1 MIKIFEFSYQGSVIK
16 LEGSRVSGREILYLD
31 DVPVIEQRSFKTKVE
46 YQIELP
52 NIGLVELRYQIKM
65 MEGVHS
71 YELWQDDILLF
82 AEESKV
88 ADVNAFPELD
98 KFNQKDNEQNN
109 HKSGHWIGL
118 FGLGFKL
125 AKSAKGLK
133 VLLAG
138 GAMAGWSI
146 LFSWQFALVLIAVLV
161 VHEYGHVWA
170 MKRAGLKTKGFYL
183 IPFVGGVAIGDRAK
197 THWQQVYIAMMG
209 PCFGLVMSVSFY
221 LLYLVTDSHY
231 VGLLASVSALI
242 NIFNLLPVLP
252 LDGGQVVKSIVFS
265 GRSYT
270 PYVLLLISS
279 AAFFALAVH
288 FGLTFLAFFIVL
300 GVVDLVFSWREFKHQ
315 SISAMDKYGCVF
327 STAWYV
333 LSIAAFVGIIYAIAA
348 TGLPGSEI
356 ATSILGS

>member
-1 MIKIFEFSYQGSVIK
+1 MIKVFEFDYQGIVIK
-16 LEGSRVSGREILYLD
+16 LEGSRVSGKEVLYVD
-31 DVPVIEQRSFKTKVE
+31 EEAVVEQRSFKSKNI
-46 YQIELP
+46 YQLELP
-52 NIGLVELRYQIKM
+52 NIGAVELKYHIKM
-65 MEGVHS
+65 LEGSHS
-71 YELWQDDILLF
+71 YELWQGDLLLF
-82 AEESKV
+82 REETKLE
-88 ADVNAFPELD
+88 DLNAFPELD
-98 KFNQKDNEQNN
+98 KF
-109 HKSGHWIGL
+109 KSKEPSKSNSHWIGL
-118 FGLGFKL
+118 FGIGFKL

-138 GAMAGWSI
+138 GALAGWSI
-146 LFSWQFALVLIAVLV
+146 LFTWQFALVLIAVLV

-170 MKRAGLKTKGFYL
+170 MKRLGMKTKGFYL
-183 IPFVGGVAIGDRAK
+183 IPFVGGVAIGDKAK

-209 PCFGLVMSVSFY
+209 PCFGLVMSIAFY
-221 LLYLVTDSHY
+221 LLYLITDSHY
-231 VGLLASVSALI
+231 IGLLASVSALI

-279 AAFFALAVH
+279 AVFFALSVH
-288 FGLTFLAFFIVL
+288 LGLTFLAFFIVL
-300 GVVDLVFSWREFKHQ
+300 GVVDLVFSWNEFKQ
-315 SISAMDKYGCVF
+315 QTVTSMDRYGCVF

-356 ATSILGS
+356 ATTILGS

>member
-1 MIKIFEFSYQGSVIK
+1 MIKIFEFDYQGSVIK
-16 LEGSRVSGREILYLD
+16 LEGSRVSGKEVLYVD
-31 DVPVIEQRSFKTKVE
+31 EKAVVEQRSFKSKTQ
-46 YQIELP
+46 YQLELP
-52 NIGLVELRYQIKM
+52 NIGGVELKYQIKM
-65 MEGVHS
+65 LDGTHS
-71 YELWQDDILLF
+71 YELWQGDVMLF
-82 AEESKV
+82 SEEKRLESL
-88 ADVNAFPELD
+88 DAFPELE
-98 KFNQKDNEQNN
+98 KFNNNEPR
-109 HKSGHWIGL
+109 KSSGHWIGL

-125 AKSAKGLK
+125 FKSAKGLK

-138 GAMAGWSI
+138 GALAGWSI
-146 LFSWQFALVLIAVLV
+146 LFTWQFALVLIAVLV

-170 MKRAGLKTKGFYL
+170 MKRLGMKTKGFYL
-183 IPFVGGVAIGDRAK
+183 IPFVGGVAIGDKAK

-209 PCFGLVMSVSFY
+209 PCFGLVMSIGFY
-221 LLYLVTDSHY
+221 LLYLITDSHY

-279 AAFFALAVH
+279 AAFFALSVH
-288 FGLTFLAFFIVL
+288 LGLTFLAFFIVL
-300 GVVDLVFSWREFKHQ
+300 GVVDLVFSWKEFKQ
-315 SISAMDKYGCVF
+315 QTVTSMDRYGCIF

-356 ATSILGS
+356 ATTILGS